1 MISHRNKW
9 LAIQGSLLLLFTLA
23 TITAKAQR
31 ANETVPVT
39 VIVSVEARHGKDVPV
54 VQREDVRIFQGRDR
68 LPITDWIPLQGSQS
82 GLELFVLIDEATGVD
97 VASQFEDVRRF
108 LNAQPASTAVAVGY
122 ISNGTVR
129 ILQNFSNDHAAVGK
143 VLRIPLGAGA
153 GGSSPYL
160 SISEAIKRWP
170 AGNSNRHAILLI
182 SDGVDPLQPG
192 VSDSYLDASIEQAQK
207 TGTQVSA
214 IFASGAGHFGHTLWR
229 VSTGQSNLSRLADET
244 GGEAYIQ
251 GFETAVAFAP
261 YLDEIASRLNHQ
273 YKMTFRIKSG
283 DKPSFQH
290 VRLETEVPNAE
301 LVTANKVFVPAA
313 K

>member
-9 LAIQGSLLLLFTLA
+9 LAIQGSLLLMFTLA

-192 VSDSYLDASIEQAQK
+192 VSDSYLDAAIEQAQK
-207 TGTQVSA
+207 SGTQVSA

>member
-9 LAIQGSLLLLFTLA
+9 LAIQESLLLLFTLA

-39 VIVSVEARHGKDVPV
+39 VVVSVEARHGKDVPV

-129 ILQNFSNDHAAVGK
+129 IQQNFSNDHAAVGK
-143 VLRIPLGAGA
+143 ALRIPLGAGA

-192 VSDSYLDASIEQAQK
+192 VSDSYLDAAIEQAQK
-207 TGTQVSA
+207 SGTQVSA

-273 YKMTFRIKSG
+273 YKITFRIKSG